1 MYWRTFMAT
10 IVLTGGG
17 TGGHVIPNIALLNE
31 LYKYFDSIHYIGSNG
46 IEEKLIKN
54 ENIPFHKTSTIK
66 LDRSKLLSNAKIPFL
81 LTKGIFEA
89 KEILSNISPN
99 VIFSKGGYVSLPTCY
114 AAKIL
119 NIPIVCHESDYT
131 LGVANKLVSKFAK
144 VTLTSF
150 PETEQGVFVG
160 NPIREEIYK
169 KSFKVTN
176 TFKLNHNKKTI
187 LVSGGS
193 LGSIAINKIIYD
205 LLPKLQNLYNIIH
218 ISGNYGDFSVKAQNY
233 IQLSYTDNFAEAL
246 ALSDLVICRSGANTL
261 AEVAALGKRCITI
274 PLPKGA
280 SRGDQLLN
288 ALSYKNRGFCEI
300 LLQDE
305 LSPATLNSLIEIIWH
320 KKPPVLNVLEI
331 NEKIVKHIL
340 SAM

>member
-1 MYWRTFMAT
+1 MAT

-31 LYKYFDSIHYIGSNG
+31 LYKYFDSIHYIGSGG

-66 LDRSKLLSNAKIPFL
+66 LDRSKLLANAKIPFL

-89 KEILSNISPN
+89 KELLSNISPN

-114 AAKIL
+114 AAKLL

-150 PETEQGVFVG
+150 PETEPGVFVG
-160 NPIREEIYK
+160 NPVREEIYK
-169 KSFKVTN
+169 KTFKVSN
-176 TFKLNHNKKTI
+176 EFKLNHNKKTI
-187 LVSGGS
+187 LVCGGS
-193 LGSIAINKIIYD
+193 LGSVAINKIIYK
-205 LLPKLQNLYNIIH
+205 LLPTLQNNYNIIH
-218 ISGNYGDFSVKAQNY
+218 IAGNNGDFSVTGKNY
-233 IQLSYTDNFAEAL
+233 TQIAYTNNFAEAL
-246 ALSDLVICRSGANTL
+246 SLADLVICRSGANTL
-261 AEVAALGKRCITI
+261 AEVASLGKRCITI

-280 SRGDQLLN
+280 SRGDQLSN
-288 ALSYKNRGFCEI
+288 ALSYKKRGFCEV
-300 LLQDE
+300 LSQDE
-305 LSPATLNSLIEIIWH
+305 LTPVTLNALIEVIWH
-320 KKPPVLNVLEI
+320 KTPPILNVLEI